1 MGPFLICPILFLNP
15 LAPGNMA
22 SASLTDLSSS
32 TAHVEGQPRLECEL
46 VSREGTAPHSV
57 LPSPHANIPNIKE
70 QSPGLRHTAKVTIN

>member
-15 LAPGNMA
+15 LAPGNMT

-32 TAHVEGQPRLECEL
+32 TAHVEGQPQLECEL

-57 LPSPHANIPNIKE
+57 LPSPRANIPNIKE